1 MLKNTPIRLK
11 IAISF
16 ISIAVLGFVFILS
29 YIVLHEKEL
38 SLSQYRSNILETRS
52 LVFRNLQL
60 QNEFLYNESRTN
72 EFHITGT
79 SPSIELLEKNTAN
92 LIALT
97 NAARKNDLSF
107 EFNLNEELLS
117 YRDVLV
123 KHYFLFVS
131 IKNKL
136 LKKGFFNYGLEGEFR
151 LYIHQLE
158 DAYTAVLPM
167 QTILQL
173 RRIEKDYMLRRDVAY
188 AHEHAMLT
196 HTTLIDLDLKN
207 DKTNMAK
214 LLLENYSKTFQEYV
228 ALDTLIGFDNKHGF
242 LLQMDKN
249 AKNLLTKL
257 SEIIQRSDE
266 MSKIYTNKI
275 NLVFVFFG
283 ALFLILFIALIYLMA
298 RTLSRPIIQ
307 LSQAMNT
314 FISGKFA
321 VKTINQNADRKDE
334 IGDLIRNFHAMQ
346 VEIVDHFTKFRLNA
360 SEKEKKLVE
369 QKEKIKIQ
377 KFLVKASRNELKE
390 QNQTYADSI
399 KYAERIQKSIMP
411 KKKKLDDLF
420 GDTGLIYLPK
430 SVVSG
435 DFYWAHEDEN
445 FKYAAIV
452 DCTGHG
458 VPGAFMSI
466 LGISY
471 LNYGV
476 KDKALSSTSDILDY
490 LNAKVTETLG
500 QFGSYSEIKDGMDI
514 VLIRVCKRTNTL
526 QYSGAQRE
534 LIVQRGKE
542 LILLKPDKHPIGWI
556 LPGAKKKF
564 NSETIQLAANDMIL
578 MYTDGIVDQFGGFAH
593 KKYTRKRLYDLLTE
607 EAKGDASELGEL
619 ISRELKSWK
628 RNTEQTDDI
637 CLFCFRYQPTTENL
651 TR

>member
-1 MLKNTPIRLK
+1 MLENTPIRLK

-16 ISIAVLGFVFILS
+16 IIVAILGFIFLLS
-29 YIVLHEKEL
+29 YIFFHEKEL
-38 SLSQYRSNILETRS
+38 DLSRYRSNMQETRS
-52 LVFRNLQL
+52 LVYRNLQL
-60 QNEFLYNESRTN
+60 QNEFLFNEARTN

-79 SPSIELLEKNTAN
+79 SPSITLLEKNTKQ
-92 LIALT
+92 LIDLTTEAHKNELSAEFGLNEAL
-97 NAARKNDLSF
+97 LSF
-107 EFNLNEELLS
+107 RDLLME
-117 YRDVLV
+117 R
-123 KHYFLFVS
+123 YFKFVS
-131 IKNKL
+131 LKNKL

-158 DAYTAVLPM
+158 DDYTSIIPV
-167 QTILQL
+167 QTVLQL
-173 RRIEKDYMLRRDVAY
+173 RRIEKDYMLRRDVSY
-188 AHEHAMLT
+188 SREHLILT
-196 HTTLIDLDLKN
+196 NATLNELDRLNEKSG
-207 DKTNMAK
+207 MAK
-214 LLLENYSKTFQEYV
+214 LLLQNYSSTFQEYV
-228 ALDTLIGFDNKHGF
+228 AIDTLIGFDNRQGMLK
-242 LLQMDKN
+242 QMNNN
-249 AKNLLTKL
+249 AKNLLSKL
-257 SEIIQRSDE
+257 TEIIEKNDE
-266 MSKIYTNKI
+266 MSQIYSRKI
-275 NLVFVFFG
+275 NLIFLFFG
-283 ALFLILFIALIYLMA
+283 ILFLIFFILIIYLMV
-298 RTLSRPIIQ
+298 RNLSRPIIQ
-307 LSQAMNT
+307 LSHELNT
-314 FISGKFA
+314 FISGNFA
-321 VKTINQNADRKDE
+321 LKTINQQPKRMDE
-334 IGDLIRNFHAMQ
+334 IGDLIRNFYTMQ
-346 VEIVDHFTKFRLNA
+346 VEIVDHFTKFRLLA
-360 SEKEKKLVE
+360 TEKEKKLVE

-399 KYAERIQKSIMP
+399 QYAERIQKSILP

-445 FKYAAIV
+445 YKYAAIV

-476 KDKALSSTSDILDY
+476 KDKALSSTADILDY

-514 VLIRVCKRTNTL
+514 VLIRICKQTNTL

-564 NSETIQLAANDMIL
+564 NSETIQLEANDLIL

-593 KKYTRKRLYDLLTE
+593 KKYTRKRLYELLSE
-607 EAKGDASELGEL
+607 EAKGDAFVLGEL
-619 ISRELKSWK
+619 ITTELKNWK

-637 CLFCFRYQPTTENL
+637 CLLCFRHQPTEVIEG
-651 TR
+651 